1 MLPRRPAIHYLCAHT
16 YIIKNITMKQR
27 IQNKNLARSGKTTV
41 VMFVIQL
48 FLLFDKTE
56 SGEPGEPGES
66 GDSTDSTDST
76 DSMHSDILARSAKI
90 NISAVGTTLP
100 ILARR
105 AVIFSAKRGP
115 TELAEPTEPSD
126 PTEPADSMRI
136 KQNKLSLTRTT
147 IKKFFFKLLFCCYS
161 CLKSCEPTTLID
173 NSRAI
178 HGNL

>member
-1 MLPRRPAIHYLCAHT
+1 
-16 YIIKNITMKQR
+16 MKQR

-48 FLLFDKTE
+48 FLLFDKTESGE

-100 ILARR
+100 ILA
-105 AVIFSAKRGP
+105 
-115 TELAEPTEPSD
+115 
-126 PTEPADSMRI
+126 
-136 KQNKLSLTRTT
+136 
-147 IKKFFFKLLFCCYS
+147 
-161 CLKSCEPTTLID
+161 
-173 NSRAI
+173 
-178 HGNL
+178 